1 MAADGTPEDLD
12 QVLELYHEAL
22 AAFMKGDHEPAKR
35 LFSQREDATLGNP
48 FGPFARGWTQVVE
61 TMERAAALYRDGDAD
76 GFDTISKYVGP
87 DLACTVEVE
96 RLRSKVGGR
105 EDLGPVELRVTTV
118 FRREDGGWRI
128 VHRHADPI
136 TTPQAAESVLRDA

>member
-1 MAADGTPEDLD
+1 MAADGTPEELD

-22 AAFMKGDHEPAKR
+22 AAFMRGDHEPAKR
-35 LFSQREDATLGNP
+35 LFSQREDVTLGNP

-76 GFDTISKYVGP
+76 GFDTISKHVGP

-105 EDLGPVELRVTTV
+105 EDLAPVELRVTTV
-118 FRREDGGWRI
+118 FRREDGRWRI

>member
-1 MAADGTPEDLD
+1 MTEDGTPEDLD
-12 QVLELYHEAL
+12 QIVELYHEAL
-22 AAFMKGDHEPAKR
+22 GAFMRGDHEPAKR
-35 LFSQREDATLGNP
+35 LFSEREDVTLGNP
-48 FGPFARGWTQVVE
+48 FGPFARGWTQVVQ
-61 TMERAAALYRDGDAD
+61 TMERAAAHYRDGDAD
-76 GFDTISKYVGP
+76 GFDTIARYVGP

-105 EDLGPVELRVTTV
+105 EDLTPLELRVTTL